1 MLANLKKTLNPRL
14 ILEQG
19 KRNQQHEHPP
29 GQGLQRTADHHNNLY
44 HPHNEITNLRAKK
57 SWGRVSKTSGKA
69 VESKCIY
76 NNLTDGGGV
85 VVNII
90 ITPA

>member
-1 MLANLKKTLNPRL
+1 MLANIKKKNNPRL

-29 GQGLQRTADHHNNLY
+29 GQRPQRITGHHNHLY
-44 HPHNEITNLRAKK
+44 HQHNEITNLRAKK
-57 SWGRVSKTSGKA
+57 SWGRVSITSGKA
-69 VESKCIY
+69 VESKCTY
-76 NNLTDGGGV
+76 NNLTGGGI
-85 VVNII
+85 VVNFI